1 MREPL
6 GLVVIKTRERVVLV
20 VNLWMIQ
27 LLCLYSCEL
36 GLQSNIPLF
45 EDSILFYLLDYLIYL
60 FISLLRLSDFILMN
74 CSHLKR
80 VFGKV
85 FRETCFVT

>member
-6 GLVVIKTRERVVLV
+6 GLIVIKRREGVVLV
-20 VNLWMIQ
+20 VNLRMIQ

-45 EDSILFYLLDYLIYL
+45 EDRILFDLLDYLIYL
-60 FISLLRLSDFILMN
+60 FVSLLGLSDFILMN

-80 VFGKV
+80 VFGEV
-85 FRETCFVT
+85 FR